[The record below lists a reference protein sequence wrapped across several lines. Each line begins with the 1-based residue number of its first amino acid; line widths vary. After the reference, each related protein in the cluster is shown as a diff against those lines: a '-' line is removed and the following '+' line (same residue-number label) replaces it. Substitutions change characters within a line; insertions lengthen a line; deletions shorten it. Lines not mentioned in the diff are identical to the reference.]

1 MSKIVIGN
9 WKMNGLTSSA
19 ETFRRIVNGY
29 TAERAEKAKLAL
41 CPPATLLAAFARLA
55 AETAET
61 SETQHA
67 KVLLGGQ
74 YCHHASAGSFS
85 GGISAAM
92 LKDAGASL
100 TLVGHAERRAP
111 RKYQGED
118 QGKYQ
123 GENDETIKAQLLE
136 ALKVALTPVLCVG
149 EREEERPQRQEHLTR
164 QLTHALATFAPL
176 LQYPHELIVAYE
188 PVWAIGSG
196 TMPEV
201 AEIAAVCRSIAEQT
215 QSLVPAAVS
224 VSVLYGG
231 SVAPD
236 NAAEI
241 LAVTDGVLVGSAS
254 LDADKLLAIVDAA

>member
-1 MSKIVIGN
+1 M
-9 WKMNGLTSSA
+9 
-19 ETFRRIVNGY
+19 NGY

-41 CPPATLLAAFARLA
+41 CPPATLLATFARLA

-61 SETQHA
+61 TETAKARRA

-74 YCHHASAGSFS
+74 YCHHKSAGSFS

-100 TLVGHAERRAP
+100 TLVGHAERRAE
-111 RKYQGED
+111 GED
-118 QGKYQ
+118 Q

-136 ALKVALTPVLCVG
+136 ALKVGLTPVLCVG
-149 EREEERPQRQEHLTR
+149 EREEERPQRRQEHLAR
-164 QLTHALATFAPL
+164 QLTHALSALHQP
-176 LQYPHELIVAYE
+176 PPNLIVAYE

-231 SVAPD
+231 SVTSS

>member
-9 WKMNGLTSSA
+9 WKMNGLMSSA
-19 ETFRRIVNGY
+19 ETFRRIVSGY
-29 TAERAEKAKLAL
+29 TAEHAAKATLAL
-41 CPPATLLAAFARLA
+41 CPPATLLVAFARLA
-55 AETAET
+55 AETTET
-61 SETQHA
+61 TETAKARRA

-74 YCHHASAGSFS
+74 CCHHKSADSFT

-100 TLVGHAERRAP
+100 TLVGHAERRAE
-111 RKYQGED
+111 GED
-118 QGKYQ
+118 QR
-123 GENDETIKAQLLE
+123 EDEEKIKAQLLE
-136 ALKVALTPVLCVG
+136 ALNAELTPVLCVG
-149 EREEERPQRQEHLTR
+149 EREEERPQRQEHLAR
-164 QLTHALATFAPL
+164 QLTHALSALPPSLAHHP
-176 LQYPHELIVAYE
+176 YELIVAYE

-201 AEIAAVCRSIAEQT
+201 AEIATICRSIAEQT

-231 SVAPD
+231 SVAPE

>member
-19 ETFRRIVNGY
+19 ETFRRIVSGY

-55 AETAET
+55 AETTET
-61 SETQHA
+61 AKTRRA

-74 YCHHASAGSFS
+74 YCHHESAGSFT
-85 GGISAAM
+85 GGVSAAM

-100 TLVGHAERRAP
+100 TLVGHAERRA
-111 RKYQGED
+111 QGED
-118 QGKYQ
+118 QGKDQ

-149 EREEERPQRQEHLTR
+149 EREEERPQQRQQHLTR
-164 QLTHALATFAPL
+164 QLTHALSALHQP
-176 LQYPHELIVAYE
+176 PPKLIVAYE

-201 AEIAAVCRSIAEQT
+201 AEIATVCRSIAEQT
-215 QSLVPAAVS
+215 QSLVPTS
-224 VSVLYGG
+224 TSIEVLYGG
-231 SVAPD
+231 SVTPD